1 MTHPQNKW
9 QADLLGKVLAFLRL
23 EALLQCKWWAD
34 QPGEVLPSVRP

>member
-23 EALLQCKWWAD
+23 EALLHKWWAD